1 MLEKRYAAIDVGG
14 TEIKYGVLEENGRIL
29 EKGSVPTPTGEGS
42 SGILRKTLEIV
53 DICRTNYGICG
64 VPISSTGV
72 VDCEKGEIL
81 YAGETVPN
89 FAGTAF
95 KTVIEGAFQLPC
107 EVENDVNCAG
117 LAEYHSG
124 AGQGSRLMA
133 CFTVGTGIGG
143 CAVIDGKV
151 LRGAS
156 GSAMEIGYL
165 PVDGIEFQR
174 LGAASVLCERVAA
187 RKKEPVEQWSGKR
200 IFAEAEQGD
209 PVCVEAID
217 QLCLVLGKGIA
228 AVCYVL
234 NPDTVVLGGG
244 IMAQRE
250 YVEPRIRRALKEHL
264 RPIVYHPLRLKFA
277 EYGNDAGLIGA
288 LYHFQ
293 SRQKHL

>member
-1 MLEKRYAAIDVGG
+1 MTGKRYAAIDVGG
-14 TEIKYGVLEENGRIL
+14 TEIKYGILEKTGRIL
-29 EKGSVPTPTGEGS
+29 EKGSVPTPTGEGG

-53 DICRTNYGICG
+53 DICRKSYEICG

-72 VDCEKGEIL
+72 VDCEKGEII

-95 KTVIEGAFQLPC
+95 KSAIEGAFQLPC

-117 LAEYHSG
+117 LAEYISG
-124 AGQGSRLMA
+124 AGQGTQTMV

-151 LRGAS
+151 LHGAS

-165 PVDGIEFQR
+165 PVGGIEFQQ
-174 LGAASVLCERVAA
+174 LGAASVLCEKVAA
-187 RKKEPVEQWSGKR
+187 RKKEPVKQWDGKR
-200 IFAEAEQGD
+200 IFVEAKQGD
-209 PVCVEAID
+209 PICAEAID
-217 QLCLVLGKGIA
+217 QLCLALGKGIA

-244 IMAQRE
+244 IMAQSG
-250 YVEPRIRRALKEHL
+250 YLEPKLHQALKAHL
-264 RPIVYHPLRLKFA
+264 RPVVHQALRLKFA

-293 SRQKHL
+293 SRQKRI